1 VENSWCLFAPE
12 RIIRYHRAALAFN
25 AHIGLEKIKRQETSI
40 DVQAAAWGWVQE
52 YRAEVA
58 GAALRAVQGNQGTG
72 SCMPDVEIVQ
82 ETRVTSDSSSSTQG
96 TQPKEMAMGKDDQ
109 SQSSTPVTGLK
120 GKSASSVEDSMMQAA
135 VLPCHSNTVVSC
147 PARSGHEEEKNG
159 VEGKERKE
167 PTPS

>member
-1 VENSWCLFAPE
+1 LENSWCLFAPK

-58 GAALRAVQGNQGTG
+58 GAALCAVQGNQGTG
-72 SCMPDVEIVQ
+72 SCMPDAEMVQ
-82 ETRVTSDSSSSTQG
+82 ETRATSDSSSSTQG

-109 SQSSTPVTGLK
+109 SQSSTPMTGFK
-120 GKSASSVEDSMMQAA
+120 GKSAASVEDSLQAA
-135 VLPCHSNTVVSC
+135 VTPSHSNTVVSC
-147 PARSGHEEEKNG
+147 SARSGHEEDKNG
-159 VEGKERKE
+159 VEGVERKE